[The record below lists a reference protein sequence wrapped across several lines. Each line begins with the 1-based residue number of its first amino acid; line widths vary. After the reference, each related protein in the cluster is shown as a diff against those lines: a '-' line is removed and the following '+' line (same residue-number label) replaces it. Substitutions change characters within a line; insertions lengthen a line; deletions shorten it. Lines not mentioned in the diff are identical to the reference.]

1 MKLPDY
7 NELLDIH
14 EAEQQQEL
22 EKLPECACCGEHI
35 QQDFAIVFGFNW
47 FCDSCIKDY
56 YTKDVESYKA

>member
-1 MKLPDY
+1 MLPDY
-7 NELLDIH
+7 NDLIDRYQDAQ
-14 EAEQQQEL
+14 EAEL

-47 FCDSCIKDY
+47 FCDSCINEY